1 MKLLFLNVRIYRSIY
16 ICICIHVYTYTYIY
30 ICMYNCFKE
39 GSIVALR
46 YFAMRSVVELKGP
59 KTSYQ
64 KGLEFL

>member
-16 ICICIHVYTYTYIY
+16 ICIGIHIHTYANICTYV
-30 ICMYNCFKE
+30 YNCFKE